1 MANLKATPK
10 TFAEALEVLNG
21 KHSIRLGNNTY
32 LESFTDGTQTD
43 LIAVRLH
50 STQVVKFWADGRVT
64 LHTGGY
70 HTMTT
75 KERLNQ
81 FIDRLVS
88 GRCSNVIRPTKY
100 EWFYQGQD
108 TEPLSFEEG
117 MNVASL

>member
-70 HTMTT
+70 HTVTT

-81 FIDRLVS
+81 FID
-88 GRCSNVIRPTKY
+88 GRVYQSKY

-108 TEPLSFEEG
+108 TEPLSFAEG